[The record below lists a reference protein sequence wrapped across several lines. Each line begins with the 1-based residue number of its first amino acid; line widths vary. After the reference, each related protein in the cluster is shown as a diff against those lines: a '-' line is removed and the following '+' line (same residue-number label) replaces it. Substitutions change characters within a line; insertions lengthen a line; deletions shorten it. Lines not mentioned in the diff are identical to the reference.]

1 MNPLPERSA
10 LLLHPSDNVGIALR
24 TLAVDGDVTI
34 AGRQVRI
41 REQIP
46 TGHKIALDH
55 LPIGAQVLRYGAP
68 IGRATREIQ
77 PGDWVHSHNL
87 EAISVSSST
96 AHVSS
101 NGPSAWPKRND
112 RHFMGYPR
120 ENGQYGTRNY
130 IAIISNVNC
139 SASVCRYV
147 ARHFDQSILAEFP
160 HVDGVVA
167 FSHHGGCAVEFN
179 SLSHRM
185 LNRVLAGIA
194 RHPNIGGVVMIGLG
208 CEQVTLDHLVTEHQ
222 LLGLSGSKAPSP
234 RAPYCMTIQETGG
247 TRRTIEAGIARVME
261 MLPQVNQAR
270 RERVSASELI
280 LATNCGGSDGYSGFT
295 ANPALGVACD
305 LLVSCGGTAVLAETP
320 EISGAEHLLFA
331 RAVSAQVGEKLLS
344 RVNWWHEHTALFGQN
359 LNHNPTQGNKAGGL
373 TTIAEKSLG
382 AVAKAGQ
389 SPLVDVV
396 EYADPI
402 RSKGLVFMD
411 TPGFDPASVTGLV
424 AGGAH
429 LVAFTTGR
437 GSCFGCKPSPSL
449 KISSNSYMYQRMQED
464 MDLDAGRIATGDATV
479 EQVGQEI
486 FEQLLRVASGEK
498 TKSEHLGLGDE
509 EFVPWTVGPTL

>member
-1 MNPLPERSA
+1 MNSPPRTSA

-24 TLAVDGDVTI
+24 TLAAGSDVAI
-34 AGRQVRI
+34 AGRQLQI
-41 REQIP
+41 RESIP
-46 TGHKIALDH
+46 TGHKLALVP
-55 LPIGAQVLRYGAP
+55 LPVGAEVRRYGAP
-68 IGRATREIQ
+68 IGRSTMAIQ

-87 EAISVSSST
+87 QAISVSASPARIST
-96 AHVSS
+96 
-101 NGPSAWPKRND
+101 NGPSPWPQRDN
-112 RHFMGYPR
+112 RHFMGYAR
-120 ENGQYGTRNY
+120 GKGQYGTRNY
-130 IAIISNVNC
+130 IAVISNVNC

-147 ARHFDQSILAEFP
+147 ARHFDESVLAAFP
-160 HVDGVVA
+160 NVDGVVA
-167 FSHHGGCAVEFN
+167 FSHHGGCAVEFD

-208 CEQVTLDHLVTEHQ
+208 CEQVTLDHLVEEHQ
-222 LLGLSGSKAPSP
+222 LLGVSGQKTPSSTG
-234 RAPYCMTIQETGG
+234 PYCMTIQETGG
-247 TRRTIEAGIARVME
+247 TRRTIEAGIRRVLE
-261 MLPQVNQAR
+261 MLPHVNQAR
-270 RERVSASELI
+270 REKVSASELI

-305 LLVSCGGTAVLAETP
+305 MLVACGGTAVLAETP
-320 EISGAEHLLFA
+320 EISGAEHLLCA
-331 RAVSAQVGEKLLS
+331 RAVSGEVGQKLLS
-344 RVNWWHEHTALFGQN
+344 RVNWWHEHTALFGQT
-359 LNHNPTQGNKAGGL
+359 LDHNPSQGNKAGGL

-389 SPLVDVV
+389 SPLVDVI
-396 EYADPI
+396 EYAEPI
-402 RSKGLVFMD
+402 RGKGLIFMD

-449 KISSNSYMYQRMQED
+449 KISSNSYMYQRMRED
-464 MDLDAGRIATGDATV
+464 MDLDAGRVATGEATV

-498 TKSEHLGLGDE
+498 TKSEQLGLGDE